1 VKIRYAT
8 TNRQIVKIAGG
19 GLVLMPADF
28 ILLRHSGGRVC
39 EGMQKAVEEGAGGGG
54 GGWLQRQLF
63 KLPPGLG
70 VRQLQLLVQFFSF
83 I

>member
-28 ILLRHSGGRVC
+28 ILLRHSRGRVC

-54 GGWLQRQLF
+54 WLQQAAAF
-63 KLPPGLG
+63 QITPSAGG
-70 VRQLQLLVQFFSF
+70 
-83 I
+83 